1 MNSHA
6 HARSQPPRKA
16 HACIKADRQEVTMP
30 RFRTIV
36 TVIVGAGAVMGCASP
51 GPEQFAGPYV
61 RPMQTVRH
69 GADSQALYQTGR
81 YFQGQ
86 GRYEQ
91 AIAAYSQVLKAN
103 PDHVDAHNALGVTY
117 SQQGRPELAEQQLRA
132 ALEIAPDTA
141 RVHNNLGYHLMGSGR
156 LEEALASFERALA
169 LAPKDALITA
179 NLAVARE
186 KLGLRTDVQRPTVPQ
201 AAAQPVAVVLAPAQ
215 ALASAPVPDVTMR
228 LDRISDGMWAL
239 RSSTAAQPATATAAG
254 TRTAAAAQD
263 RIEVYPRS
271 VAVVPSPAATAN
283 RIAAEARIEI
293 ANGNGATGLA
303 KRVWSLL
310 APHGMERPRLTNDKP
325 YGVVTSRIEYVAGAE
340 QVARDVN
347 AGLPAQ
353 LPLARVP
360 VLERNASV
368 RVLLGK
374 DFPGIAAAVVADA
387 QVSVKLTAA
396 SPSGG
401 PLNQ

>member
-1 MNSHA
+1 MNSLAHA
-6 HARSQPPRKA
+6 HSQPPRRA
-16 HACIKADRQEVTMP
+16 HACVKGDRQEGTIP
-30 RFRTIV
+30 GFRSIV
-36 TVIVGAGAVMGCASP
+36 SVIVGAAAAMGCASP
-51 GPEQFAGPYV
+51 GKEQFTGPYV

-86 GRYEQ
+86 ARYEQ

-117 SQQGRPELAEQQLRA
+117 SQQGRPELAEQQFRA

-156 LEEALASFERALA
+156 LEEALESFERALA
-169 LAPKDALITA
+169 LAPKDAMVIA
-179 NLAVARE
+179 NMAAARE
-186 KLGLRTDVQRPTVPQ
+186 KLGLPTDVPRPTVPQ
-201 AAAQPVAVVLAPAQ
+201 AAAHPVAAVLAPTQ
-215 ALASAPVPDVTMR
+215 ALASAPVPEVTMQLER
-228 LDRISDGMWAL
+228 LSDSMWAL
-239 RSSTAAQPATATAAG
+239 RSSPAAPPTTEAG
-254 TRTAAAAQD
+254 SRTAAAARD
-263 RIEVYPRS
+263 RMEVYPRS

-310 APHGMERPRLTNDKP
+310 APHGMERARLTNDKP

-347 AGLPAQ
+347 AGLPAR

-360 VLERNASV
+360 LLERNMSV

-374 DFPGIAAAVVADA
+374 DFPRDAAAVVADA
-387 QVSVKLTAA
+387 QVPVKVAAA
-396 SPSGG
+396 SPSDG
-401 PLNQ
+401 PLDQ

>member
-1 MNSHA
+1 MNPHA
-6 HARSQPPRKA
+6 HARFQPSRRAPARV
-16 HACIKADRQEVTMP
+16 KADRQAVTMP

-36 TVIVGAGAVMGCASP
+36 SLIVGAGAVMGCASP
-51 GPEQFAGPYV
+51 GQDQFAGPYV
-61 RPMQTVRH
+61 RPMQAVRH

-91 AIAAYSQVLKAN
+91 AIAAYRQVLTAN

-117 SQQGRPELAEQQLRA
+117 SLQGRPELAEQQFSA
-132 ALEIAPDTA
+132 ALAIEPDAA
-141 RVHNNLGYHLMGSGR
+141 RVHNNLGYHLMVNGR
-156 LEEALASFERALA
+156 MEEALASFEHALA
-169 LAPKDALITA
+169 LAPKDAMVTA
-179 NLAVARE
+179 NMAVARG

-201 AAAQPVAVVLAPAQ
+201 VQAAAQPVAAVLAPTQ
-215 ALASAPVPDVTMR
+215 ALVSEPAPDVTMR
-228 LDRISDGMWAL
+228 LDRLSDSMWAL
-239 RSSTAAQPATATAAG
+239 RSATAAQPATVAG
-254 TRTAAAAQD
+254 ARTAAAARD
-263 RIEVYPRS
+263 SIEVYPRS

-310 APHGMERPRLTNDKP
+310 APQGMERPRLTNDKP

-353 LPLARVP
+353 LPLARVSA
-360 VLERNASV
+360 LERNVSV

-374 DFPGIAAAVVADA
+374 DFPRNAAAVVADA
-387 QVSVKLTAA
+387 PVPVQVTAA

-401 PLNQ
+401 PLHQ

>member
-1 MNSHA
+1 
-6 HARSQPPRKA
+6 
-16 HACIKADRQEVTMP
+16 MP

-36 TVIVGAGAVMGCASP
+36 SVIVGAGAVMGCASP
-51 GPEQFAGPYV
+51 GQEQFTGPYV

-69 GADSQALYQTGR
+69 GAESQALYQTGR

-91 AIAAYSQVLKAN
+91 AIAAYRQVLAAN

-117 SQQGRPELAEQQLRA
+117 SLQGRPELAEQQFRA
-132 ALEIAPDTA
+132 ALETAPDTA
-141 RVHNNLGYHLMGSGR
+141 RVHNNLGYHLMVNGR

-169 LAPKDALITA
+169 LAPKDAMFTA
-179 NLAVARE
+179 NMAVARE

-201 AAAQPVAVVLAPAQ
+201 VQAAAQPVAAALAPTQ
-215 ALASAPVPDVTMR
+215 ALASAPAPDVTMQ
-228 LDRISDGMWAL
+228 LDRLSDNMWAL
-239 RSSTAAQPATATAAG
+239 RSSTATQPATVAG
-254 TRTAAAAQD
+254 PRAAAAARDQ
-263 RIEVYPRS
+263 IEVYPRS
-271 VAVVPSPAATAN
+271 VAVVASPAVTGN

-303 KRVWSLL
+303 KRVWHLL

-374 DFPGIAAAVVADA
+374 DFPRNAAAVMANG
-387 QVSVKLTAA
+387 QEPVKLMAA
-396 SPSGG
+396 SSSGG
-401 PLNQ
+401 PVNQ

>member
-1 MNSHA
+1 MNPHA
-6 HARSQPPRKA
+6 HAHSQPPRKA
-16 HACIKADRQEVTMP
+16 HACVKADRQEVTMP
-30 RFRTIV
+30 RFRSIV
-36 TVIVGAGAVMGCASP
+36 SVIVGAGAVMGCASP
-51 GPEQFAGPYV
+51 GQEQFTGPYV

-117 SQQGRPELAEQQLRA
+117 SQQGRPELAEQQFRA

-169 LAPKDALITA
+169 LAPKDAMVTA
-179 NLAVARE
+179 NMAVARE

-201 AAAQPVAVVLAPAQ
+201 AAAQPVAAVLAPTQ
-215 ALASAPVPDVTMR
+215 ALASAPAPDVTMQ
-228 LDRISDGMWAL
+228 LDRLSDGMWAL
-239 RSSTAAQPATATAAG
+239 RSSTAAQPATVAG
-254 TRTAAAAQD
+254 PRTAAAARDQ
-263 RIEVYPRS
+263 IEVYPRS
-271 VAVVPSPAATAN
+271 VAVVPSPAATGN

-303 KRVWSLL
+303 KRVWHLL

-360 VLERNASV
+360 VLERNVSV

-374 DFPGIAAAVVADA
+374 DFPRNAAAVVADA
-387 QVSVKLTAA
+387 QVPVKLMAA
-396 SPSGG
+396 SSSGG
-401 PLNQ
+401 SVNQ